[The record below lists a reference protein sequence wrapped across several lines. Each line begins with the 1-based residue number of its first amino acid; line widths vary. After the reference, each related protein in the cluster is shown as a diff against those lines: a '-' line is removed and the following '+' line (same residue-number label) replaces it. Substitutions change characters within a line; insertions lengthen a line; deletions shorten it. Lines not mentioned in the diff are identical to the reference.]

1 MEVRIAMLGSGVVE
15 VAPIGVLDEM
25 TLGQLRPHLLD
36 RSESVLLDLSGVER
50 IDAAAIALVML
61 ARIEIEAA
69 GRTFVVQAP
78 KPRIGPTLERAGL
91 PRFVNVANERVEA
104 LRALRQPRPLAA

>member
-1 MEVRIAMLGSGVVE
+1 MEVRISMLGSGVVE
-15 VAPIGVLDEM
+15 VAPIGVLNEL

-36 RSESVLLDLSGVER
+36 RCESVLLDLSGVER

-69 GRTFVVQAP
+69 GRAFVVQAP
-78 KPRIGPTLERAGL
+78 PRIGPALERAGL
-91 PRFVNVANERVEA
+91 PRFVNVANERIDA
-104 LRALRQPRPLAA
+104 LRAIREPRPIAA